1 MKTSVKF
8 HRLNIHRLA
17 ALTLLVGLALVIP
30 LSASSPA
37 DEPSPATSVV
47 VTGITKPSK
56 ERRLSFA
63 SPGLVSDVLVK
74 EGDAIKKGT
83 VLAKQDSRQDEF
95 ALKSML
101 LEANS
106 DDKIVYSKEDL
117 ADKQVV
123 LKRKQ
128 ALFANDRAASQSE
141 LEEAELAVK
150 LATAQIALAQIEH
163 DQKGFDSEKE
173 KVKIEQMQIISPI
186 DGIVEK
192 INIGEGEMA
201 DPQSRDGSILVGQ
214 WDPLWLELHLP
225 SSQASQ
231 LKMGQE
237 LPAKYDG
244 GQWQTAKIIFF
255 EKVDPASDT
264 EMVRLELANP
274 DSGHLP
280 GLHMQVKLPDSV
292 SAVATNGQ

>member
-1 MKTSVKF
+1 MKISVN
-8 HRLNIHRLA
+8 LHRLA
-17 ALTLLVGLALVIP
+17 TLSLLSGLALLIP
-30 LSASSPA
+30 LSSASTA
-37 DEPSPATSVV
+37 DEPSPATSLI

-74 EGDAIKKGT
+74 EGDAVKKGQ

-128 ALFANDRAASQSE
+128 ELFANDRAASQSE

-150 LATAQIALAQIEH
+150 LAAAQIALAQIEH

-186 DGIVEK
+186 DGIIEK
-192 INIGEGEMA
+192 INVGEGEMA
-201 DPQSRDGSILVGQ
+201 DPQSRDGSIMVGQ

-231 LKMGQE
+231 LKMNQE
-237 LPAKYDG
+237 LPAKYDN

-255 EKVDPASDT
+255 EKVDAASDT
-264 EMVRLELANP
+264 EMVRLELPNP

-280 GLHMQVKLPDSV
+280 GLHMQVKLPDGV
-292 SAVATNGQ
+292 GAVATNGQ